1 MEGQCRIQEGSG
13 ILQKCTSS
21 ITDSF
26 QPWEVIQVKLFLE
39 FLYVMIMFCIYFL
52 SSFEF
57 HIELLKHYRPYF
69 AIVSIAFE
77 MWVPLYKEKE
87 HQFKT
92 W

>member
-1 MEGQCRIQEGSG
+1 
-13 ILQKCTSS
+13 
-21 ITDSF
+21 
-26 QPWEVIQVKLFLE
+26 
-39 FLYVMIMFCIYFL
+39 MIMFCIYFL